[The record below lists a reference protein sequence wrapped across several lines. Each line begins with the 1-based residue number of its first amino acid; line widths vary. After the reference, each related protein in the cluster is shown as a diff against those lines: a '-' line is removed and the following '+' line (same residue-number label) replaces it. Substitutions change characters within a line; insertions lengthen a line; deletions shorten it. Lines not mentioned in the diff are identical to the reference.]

1 MTHLLLLL
9 ALAASP
15 ASPASS
21 RLQESQAPAAPASPA
36 PSLRLDV
43 VAVDSAG
50 VPVLDLRPAE
60 FEVWISGYRVPI
72 ADVYAPVPDRP
83 RLVVLLLDDAAASPD
98 LAQRVRGAARA
109 FVEQK
114 SADDQLSVLTLNG
127 RAAVTS
133 TDRAVLI
140 QAIDRYNVQGVP
152 FRLEDAGAQVL
163 QTVASLARQLPEK
176 TGGRNTIVA
185 IGSAWLFDTPM
196 PPPALGDLTRE
207 WVAAMRTMAAT
218 HTSLYVLD
226 PSGVGMGRGRGA
238 YGGAAGFA
246 HETGGYA
253 FVNTN
258 DMAGTARRILAEAGA
273 GYVLAM
279 ANPPVQRTADLRKV
293 EVKVLRK
300 GITVRAR
307 QGIQGR
313 D

>member
-1 MTHLLLLL
+1 MTQQLLLLLL
-9 ALAASP
+9 AAH
-15 ASPASS
+15 ASS
-21 RLQESQAPAAPASPA
+21 SSLFQQGQVPPAPA

-43 VAVDSAG
+43 VAIDSAG
-50 VPVLDLRPAE
+50 VPVTDLRPAE

-83 RLVVLLLDDAAASPD
+83 RTLVLLLDDTAAGPD
-98 LAQRVRGAARA
+98 LAQRVRTAARA

-114 SADDQLSVLTLNG
+114 AADDQLTVITLNG
-127 RAAVTS
+127 RGAVTT
-133 TDRAVLI
+133 TDRAQLI

-152 FRLEDAGAQVL
+152 FRLEDAGAHVL
-163 QTVASLARQLPEK
+163 QAMASLARQLPER

-218 HTSLYVLD
+218 HTSLYVFD
-226 PSGVGMGRGRGA
+226 PSGVGMSRGSAA
-238 YGGAAGFA
+238 YGGASGFA

-253 FVNTN
+253 FLNTN
-258 DMAGTARRILAEAGA
+258 DMDGTARRILAEAGA
-273 GYVLAM
+273 YYVLAM
-279 ANPPVQRTADLRKV
+279 ANPPVQRTADLRQV

-300 GITVRAR
+300 GVTVRAR
-307 QGIQGR
+307 RGIKGR